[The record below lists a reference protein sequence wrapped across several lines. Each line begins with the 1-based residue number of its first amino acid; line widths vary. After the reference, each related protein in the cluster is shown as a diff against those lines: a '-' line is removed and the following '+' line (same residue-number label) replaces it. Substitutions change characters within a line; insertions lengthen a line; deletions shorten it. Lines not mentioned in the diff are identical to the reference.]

1 MAQPTGASAEVD
13 ADTRITIHEAIC
25 AERYGALLSMIGGMA
40 TRVGRLEMLVWI
52 SAGTLICGM
61 ATILVDLVL
70 KRPVLH

>member
-1 MAQPTGASAEVD
+1 MVQTTSATPEVD
-13 ADTRITIHEAIC
+13 AETRITIHEAIC
-25 AERYGALLSMIGGMA
+25 AERYGALLNMIGGMA

-70 KRPVLH
+70 KHPALH